1 MLDDMD
7 AVHASLQKEDFD
19 LFIADCRG
27 VSDTALSFV
36 ESLRS
41 WQKSLPTFVICDQWE
56 LETVIRAIRLGVI
69 DVFSCPLD
77 EKALVAV
84 KLCTG
89 YADPLIHPA
98 TGEVL
103 MIPRSIAFENLGQ
116 EDFERFYEAAL
127 AAVSSHIVPHLRP
140 EDRDRVLAEIVEAW
154 A

>member
-1 MLDDMD
+1 MRTVILSTPRGIVGATPTDET
-7 AVHASLQKEDFD
+7 AFRKFKARILKLKSKPGEWLRIEFSSPRHLKHHRKFFALLQ
-19 LFIADCRG
+19 LIAENSE
-27 VSDTALSFV
+27 VYDTA
-36 ESLRS
+36 
-41 WQKSLPTFVICDQWE
+41 
-56 LETVIRAIRLGVI
+56 
-69 DVFSCPLD
+69 